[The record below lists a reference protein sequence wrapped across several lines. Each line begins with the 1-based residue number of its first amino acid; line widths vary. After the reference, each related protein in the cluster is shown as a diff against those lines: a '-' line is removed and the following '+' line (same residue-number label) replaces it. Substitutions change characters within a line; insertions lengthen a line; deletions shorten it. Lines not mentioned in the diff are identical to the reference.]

1 MQLCK
6 LAYIVSDFLSQSSAS
21 PVQLWP
27 CPPSPF
33 LFFLLIPDYAQYLGE
48 AAKALALSQPALP
61 ALLLVGAM
69 CAGLSAA
76 TLWMQSVQL
85 WVPLAFYRTEP
96 NRVRQGAAWG
106 RLGGVRLE
114 LEITLCELRRCN
126 AAVDA
131 AGKLTGPCDA
141 RPATASSTSRAAHQH
156 DPNSSILRFLTYS
169 LTPRMPAPPLPCP
182 LRSPPRP
189 TH

>member
-1 MQLCK
+1 MP
-6 LAYIVSDFLSQSSAS
+6 ISSLISFHNQVHHPSNFVPA
-21 PVQLWP
+21 PHP
-27 CPPSPF
+27 CSLRPSP
-33 LFFLLIPDYAQYLGE
+33 PDYAQYLGE

-126 AAVDA
+126 AAVD
-131 AGKLTGPCDA
+131 GCSREVN
-141 RPATASSTSRAAHQH
+141 RP
-156 DPNSSILRFLTYS
+156 L
-169 LTPRMPAPPLPCP
+169 
-182 LRSPPRP
+182 
-189 TH
+189 